1 MMYDRMKKFLYTCVD
16 LVLVLIMLVALSCYF
31 MINSIIVTNVLNDLR
46 LDTYVTYETGL
57 GIVLL
62 FFLLVW
68 GPVWLFHSI
77 KKRG

>member
-68 GPVWLFHSI
+68 GPVWLFYSI

>member
-1 MMYDRMKKFLYTCVD
+1 MMYDRMKRFLYTCVD
-16 LVLVLIMLVALSCYF
+16 LLLVLIMLVALSCYF

-57 GIVLL
+57 GIIIL

-68 GPVWLFHSI
+68 GPVWLI
-77 KKRG
+77 YTLKKRA

>member
-16 LVLVLIMLVALSCYF
+16 LLLVLIMLVALSCYF
-31 MINSIIVTNVLNDLR
+31 MINSIIATNVINDLR

-68 GPVWLFHSI
+68 GPVWLFYTL
-77 KKRG
+77 KKRA